1 MNILFNK
8 YRCYFFGYCAE
19 KTKINQVLSI
29 TTNKGTSN
37 VVQFTFNEEV
47 YLTVSVDLSSFSGT
61 YFGKEFILY
70 IYNNRQSSISSRY
83 IYNGPHWSTTL
94 QISRGYYSDAGIY
107 EIILYDRYSQ
117 EFRRECQSY
126 YNFMINSPFSI
137 SQIFLEK
144 QHLKLLYY
152 GKD

>member
-1 MNILFNK
+1 M
-8 YRCYFFGYCAE
+8 
-19 KTKINQVLSI
+19 LSI

-61 YFGKEFILY
+61 YFGKEFRLVV
-70 IYNNRQSSISSRY
+70 YNNRQSSISSSY
-83 IYNGPHWSTTL
+83 IVNRPHWSTTL
-94 QISRGYYSDAGIY
+94 QISSGYYSDTGIY

-137 SQIFLEK
+137 YEIILQK
-144 QHLKLLYY
+144 QYLKLHYY

>member
-8 YRCYFFGYCAE
+8 YRCYSFGYFAE

-37 VVQFTFNEEV
+37 VIQFTFNEEV

-70 IYNNRQSSISSRY
+70 IYNNRQSIISSRY
-83 IYNGPHWSTTL
+83 IYNGPHWSTTF

-117 EFRRECQSY
+117 KFRRECRSY

-137 SQIFLEK
+137 YQIIHEK

>member
-1 MNILFNK
+1 M
-8 YRCYFFGYCAE
+8 
-19 KTKINQVLSI
+19 LSI

-37 VVQFTFNEEV
+37 IVQFTFNEEV

-61 YFGKEFILY
+61 YFGKEFTLV
-70 IYNNRQSSISSRY
+70 IYNNRQSIISTSY
-83 IYNGPHWSTTL
+83 ISNRPHWSTTL
-94 QISRGYYSDAGIY
+94 QINRGYYSDAGIY

-117 EFRRECQSY
+117 EFRTECQSY

-137 SQIFLEK
+137 SQIILEK
-144 QHLKLLYY
+144 QHLQLHYY